1 MPASSA
7 DWVLEMGEVPSSM
20 SEISLLLA
28 GWRGGDREAMER
40 LFTVVYGE
48 LRRRARQQLERYRP
62 APLSTTTLVHE
73 TFLKLVDQSKARWV
87 DRTHFFAVASLAM
100 RHILVD
106 CARKRLRKKRG
117 GGLRPELLDEAAIRL
132 DERASELDALDLAL
146 DRLKVVDERLSRV
159 VELRFFGGLS
169 FEEAAEVLEISPR
182 TIRRDWRK
190 ARALLYE
197 ALSMGAA

>member
-1 MPASSA
+1 
-7 DWVLEMGEVPSSM
+7 MGEAASPA
-20 SEISLLLA
+20 SEISRLLA
-28 GWRGGDREAMER
+28 GWREGDREAMER
-40 LFTVVYGE
+40 LFSLVYDE
-48 LRRRARQQLERYRP
+48 LSRRARQQLARYRP
-62 APLSTTTLVHE
+62 APLSTGTLVHE
-73 TFLKLVDQSKARWV
+73 TFLKLVDRSQVRWA

-117 GGLRPELLDEAAIRL
+117 GGLRPELLDEGAIRL
-132 DERASELDALDLAL
+132 DERAAELEALDAAL
-146 DRLKVVDERLSRV
+146 DRLKSMDERLSRV

-190 ARALLYE
+190 ARALLYD
-197 ALSMGAA
+197 ALSAGAPA